1 MFVTFALH
9 TAINFTTYILEIK
22 TASFVISNTDYKKSP
37 TRKLPEYAFIG
48 RSNVGK
54 SSLINMLCSIK
65 NLAKTSGKPGKTQL
79 INHFIINEKSN
90 PWYLV
95 DLPGYGYAKV
105 SKTLKERWGKFLQE
119 YILKRENLLCLFVLI
134 DCRLEPQKIDL
145 EFMQWL
151 GEKGIP
157 FVMVFTKKDKLHINE
172 FNKNLKIYNKKM
184 LDYWE
189 ELPTQF
195 FTSSVNTDGK
205 EAILKFIEQTNK
217 LLPEEK
223 H

>member
-1 MFVTFALH
+1 M
-9 TAINFTTYILEIK
+9 EIK
-22 TASFVISNTDYKKSP
+22 TATFVISNTDYKKSP
-37 TRKLPEYAFIG
+37 TKNLPEYAFIG

-54 SSLINMLCSIK
+54 SSLINMLCGNKS
-65 NLAKTSGKPGKTQL
+65 LAKTSGKPGKTQL
-79 INHFIINEKSN
+79 INHFIINEKTA

-119 YILKRENLLCLFVLI
+119 YILKRENLLSMFVLI

-157 FVMVFTKKDKLHINE
+157 FVMVFTKKDKLHIRE
-172 FNKNLKIYNKKM
+172 FTKNIKTYNKKM
-184 LDYWE
+184 LDLWE
-189 ELPTQF
+189 ELPPQF
-195 FTSSVNTDGK
+195 FSSSINSEGK
-205 EAILKFIEQTNK
+205 AEILSYIEQTNTLMK
-217 LLPEEK
+217 K
-223 H
+223 